1 MSGEVETVL
10 ERRRLR
16 RQVGLWRGLAILAG
30 VLVLIAFAAVRA
42 NEAGVLGNTQIA
54 RVTVEGMILDDRKRL
69 KMLEKIA
76 RADNVKGVIVY
87 INSPGGTTTG
97 GEGLYKALRELSERK
112 PVVAQFGTVAA
123 SAAYMAGLGTDRI
136 LARENTITGSV
147 GVIMQW
153 PNVSGLLDKIGVR
166 MNQLKSGE
174 LKAEPNPFEEM
185 SPAVRQRTMQM
196 IEEGQRWFVNLVERR
211 RKIVASSVPGLLEG
225 AVFSGRTAKDYKL
238 IDAIGAEDEAR
249 AWMVKEKELPE
260 GIRIVDWK
268 PSSGFGFPGGNASS
282 WLAWMFGA
290 EVGRLAGLAPE
301 LASVGLDGMLS
312 VWQPPKK

>member
-174 LKAEPNPFEEM
+174 LKAEPNPFEE
-185 SPAVRQRTMQM
+185 
-196 IEEGQRWFVNLVERR
+196 
-211 RKIVASSVPGLLEG
+211 
-225 AVFSGRTAKDYKL
+225 
-238 IDAIGAEDEAR
+238 
-249 AWMVKEKELPE
+249 
-260 GIRIVDWK
+260 
-268 PSSGFGFPGGNASS
+268 
-282 WLAWMFGA
+282 
-290 EVGRLAGLAPE
+290 
-301 LASVGLDGMLS
+301 
-312 VWQPPKK
+312 